1 MKDSNL
7 HITVGDAVS
16 KDTLTQFFAFILN
29 SERFKDALS
38 IKVQL
43 SPMYSKKNEDS
54 NDGHVIII
62 HDDTMHEDDELGDV
76 FHIPDNWVYPSTE

>member
-1 MKDSNL
+1 MKD
-7 HITVGDAVS
+7 
-16 KDTLTQFFAFILN
+16 
-29 SERFKDALS
+29 
-38 IKVQL
+38 

-54 NDGHVIII
+54 NNGHVIIV